1 MPARSMFV
9 SVLVCNLLPENLVDF
24 LQIAALTSTLDLPYF
39 VPYVSVT

>member
-1 MPARSMFV
+1 MFV